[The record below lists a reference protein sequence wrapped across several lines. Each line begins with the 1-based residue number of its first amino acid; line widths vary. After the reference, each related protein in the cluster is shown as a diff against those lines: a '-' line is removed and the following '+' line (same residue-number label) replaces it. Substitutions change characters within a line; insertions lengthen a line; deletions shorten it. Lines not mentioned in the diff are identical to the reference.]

1 VTCWVYLGQVNRGDP
16 FTVGFYKP
24 DGEWEPESDHATADA
39 AAKRVHYLNGG
50 IDLTA
55 PLNAYGEGIGE
66 AIQGQHER
74 GLRGIPNP

>member
-1 VTCWVYLGQVNRGDP
+1 MRTEGLEDLAAQRPDDNGQITLSIAISLKRI
-16 FTVGFYKP
+16 
-24 DGEWEPESDHATADA
+24 ADA
-39 AAKRVHYLNGG
+39 LTGNGPS
-50 IDLTA
+50 ILTA